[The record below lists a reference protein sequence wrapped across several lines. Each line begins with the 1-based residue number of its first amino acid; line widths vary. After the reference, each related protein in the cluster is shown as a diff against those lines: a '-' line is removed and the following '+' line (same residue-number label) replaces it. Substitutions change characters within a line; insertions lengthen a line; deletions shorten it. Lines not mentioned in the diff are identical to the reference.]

1 MFNFSGSEI
10 IFLLILGLVVLGPEK
25 LPPVLRKMG
34 QMYGQ
39 FKKITGDAQS
49 EFRGAFAEP
58 LRDMQN
64 AANEYKTVFTDAS
77 KQVESEFIET
87 KSVFMQ
93 SASQEQE
100 VVEPLFI
107 PYEASPEVEAQV
119 SEDELSLNPT
129 IISYDTK
136 EAN

>member
-34 QMYGQ
+34 QLYGQ

-58 LRDMQN
+58 LRDMQK

-77 KQVESEFIET
+77 KQVESEFNET
-87 KSVFMQ
+87 AALFSQ
-93 SASQEQE
+93 SAIQEQQE
-100 VVEPLFI
+100 SVVEPLFI
-107 PYEASPEVEAQV
+107 PYESQQSTGAP
-119 SEDELSLNPT
+119 DELDLEPT
-129 IISYDTK
+129 IIEYEIK
-136 EAN
+136 EGN

>member
-58 LRDMQN
+58 LRDMQK

-77 KQVESEFIET
+77 KQVESEFNET
-87 KSVFMQ
+87 ASVFSQ
-93 SASQEQE
+93 SAAQEQQE
-100 VVEPLFI
+100 SVIEPLFI
-107 PYEASPEVEAQV
+107 PYESDQSASA
-119 SEDELSLNPT
+119 SDELDLEPT
-129 IISYDTK
+129 IIEYDIK
-136 EAN
+136 EDK

>member
-39 FKKITGDAQS
+39 FKRITGDAQS
-49 EFRGAFAEP
+49 ELRGAFAEP
-58 LRDMQN
+58 LRDMQK

-77 KQVESEFIET
+77 KQVESEFNDAA
-87 KSVFMQ
+87 SVFSQ
-93 SASQEQE
+93 TATQEQQDSII
-100 VVEPLFI
+100 EPLFI
-107 PYEASPEVEAQV
+107 PYEVWQSASVNDDSTLE
-119 SEDELSLNPT
+119 PT
-129 IISYDTK
+129 IIEYEIK
-136 EAN
+136 EDK

>member
-77 KQVESEFIET
+77 KQVNSEFKDT
-87 KSVFMQ
+87 SAVFSS
-93 SASQEQE
+93 SATQEQKE
-100 VVEPLFI
+100 PAIEPLFI
-107 PYEASPEVEAQV
+107 PYEVAQIT
-119 SEDELSLNPT
+119 SAEDDLNLDP
-129 IISYDTK
+129 IVIEYEIK
-136 EAN
+136 EGN

>member
-34 QMYGQ
+34 QLYGQ

-77 KQVESEFIET
+77 KLVEKQVIDT
-87 KSVFMQ
+87 TAVFTQ
-93 SASQEQE
+93 NAAQEQQE
-100 VVEPLFI
+100 SVVEPVFI
-107 PYEASPEVEAQV
+107 PYESDQSASAP
-119 SEDELSLNPT
+119 DELDLEPT
-129 IISYDTK
+129 IIEYEIK
-136 EAN
+136 EDK

>member
-39 FKKITGDAQS
+39 FKKVTGDAQS

-77 KQVESEFIET
+77 KQVESEFNET
-87 KSVFMQ
+87 AAVFSQ
-93 SASQEQE
+93 SAIQEQQE
-100 VVEPLFI
+100 SVIEPLFI
-107 PYEASPEVEAQV
+107 PYESEQSTSA
-119 SEDELSLNPT
+119 EDELDLEPT
-129 IISYDTK
+129 IIEYEIK
-136 EAN
+136 EGS

>member
-58 LRDMQN
+58 LRDMQK

-77 KQVESEFIET
+77 KQVESEFNET
-87 KSVFMQ
+87 AAVFSQ
-93 SASQEQE
+93 SATQEQQE
-100 VVEPLFI
+100 SVIEPLFI
-107 PYEASPEVEAQV
+107 PYELEQSTSAQDLTDL
-119 SEDELSLNPT
+119 EPT
-129 IISYDTK
+129 IIEYENK
-136 EAN
+136 EDK

>member
-64 AANEYKTVFTDAS
+64 AANEYKAVFSIKIGQSTIFLCGNYLTTP
-77 KQVESEFIET
+77 VFI
-87 KSVFMQ
+87 
-93 SASQEQE
+93 
-100 VVEPLFI
+100 
-107 PYEASPEVEAQV
+107 
-119 SEDELSLNPT
+119 
-129 IISYDTK
+129 
-136 EAN
+136 